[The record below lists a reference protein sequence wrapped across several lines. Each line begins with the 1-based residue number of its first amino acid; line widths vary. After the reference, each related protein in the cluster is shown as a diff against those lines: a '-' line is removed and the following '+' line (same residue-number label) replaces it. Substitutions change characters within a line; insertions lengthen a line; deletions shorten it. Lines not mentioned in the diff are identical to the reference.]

1 MTDEN
6 DISIEKNNVQAE
18 LLFVGS
24 FYKQSD
30 LYLSYGQS
38 IKSKYDLSDN
48 ATRFFYDM
56 FEEYYLTF
64 SQDISEN
71 KVNNFATQN
80 SGRLK
85 QYKSYGGWKTIKSM
99 IDLSD
104 PQDFKN
110 IYNTVKKFSLVREYE
125 RNGFPVDKILTHKN
139 FQYMT
144 PNDIYRLMRS
154 KADKINTVIN
164 VIDEPIVM
172 TKDAKKTID
181 SYLVAPQFG
190 CQVHW
195 RGYNDF
201 FRGLLATNV
210 LFQGFLANEG
220 KSRNIVNLI
229 SYTVLVKK
237 KRFMLL
243 SNEMTYTSIFNC
255 FVATVLNGQEFK
267 ELHGVKLIK
276 PEKEITMGLYRD
288 DNTQQ
293 FVERARDE
301 NGNYIESE
309 ESFLNRVKATKEYQ
323 DVAYVA
329 EWLEKQI
336 DGRFYFTDITSDYSE
351 EAIELEMRR
360 AKLIYNCDY
369 IALDTLKAF
378 GEERWEQVKK
388 LATRVVE
395 VTKELKVFTVC
406 SFQLTDDSLFCD
418 VFDLSSNNI
427 SAAKGIKH
435 PADLLVLGKK
445 IAPEEYH
452 KYQYEPYCDDLD
464 DAWGDTV
471 LVDLDPCKKYFGV
484 KIDKNRLGERNHVLL
499 FEYDLNYNI
508 WNNIGIL
515 KKHSS
520 R

>member
-1 MTDEN
+1 MADEN
-6 DISIEKNNVQAE
+6 NITIEKNNVQAE

-24 FYKQSD
+24 FYKEPD

-38 IKSKYDLSDN
+38 IKSKYDLSDK
-48 ATRFFYDM
+48 ATQFFYDM

-64 SQDISEN
+64 SQDIAES

-80 SGRLK
+80 SERLK
-85 QYKSYGGWKTIKSM
+85 QYKTYGGWKTVKNM
-99 IDLSD
+99 MELSD

-110 IYNTVKKFSLVREYE
+110 IYNTVKKYSLVREYE
-125 RNGFPVDKILTHKN
+125 RNGFPVEKILASPN
-139 FQYMT
+139 FPYMT

-181 SYLVAPQFG
+181 SYLASPQFG
-190 CQVHW
+190 CQIHW
-195 RGYNDF
+195 QGYNDY
-201 FRGLLATNV
+201 FRGLLSTNC
-210 LFQGFLANEG
+210 LFMGFLANEG
-220 KSRNIVNLI
+220 KSRNLVNLI
-229 SYTVLVKK
+229 SYTVLVRKK
-237 KRFMLL
+237 KFMLL
-243 SNEMTYTSIFNC
+243 SNEMPYTSVFNC
-255 FVATVLNGQEFK
+255 LVATVLNGKEFK
-267 ELHGVKLIK
+267 ELHGVQLMK

-288 DNTQQ
+288 DKTHE
-293 FVERARDE
+293 FIERVRDSE
-301 NGNYIESE
+301 GNYIEPE
-309 ESFLNRVKATKEYQ
+309 ESFINRVKATKEYQ
-323 DVAYVA
+323 DVARVA
-329 EWLEKQI
+329 EFLEQQLEGK
-336 DGRFYFTDITSDYSE
+336 FYFTDITSDYSE

-369 IALDTLKAF
+369 IALDTLKAY

-395 VTKELKVFTVC
+395 ITKELKVFTVC
-406 SFQLTDDSLFCD
+406 SFQLTDDSLYCD

-445 IAPEEYH
+445 IALEEYS
-452 KYQYEPYCDDLD
+452 KYQYEPYNEVLD
-464 DAWGDTV
+464 DSWGEPV
-471 LVDLDPCKKYFGV
+471 PVDLNPQKKYFGV
-484 KIDKNRLGERNHVLL
+484 KIDKNRLGERGHVML

-515 KKHSS
+515 KKK
-520 R
+520 

>member
-1 MTDEN
+1 MGN
-6 DISIEKNNVQAE
+6 NNNIVIEKSNVQAE

-24 FYKQSD
+24 FYKKTD
-30 LYLSYGQS
+30 LYLSYGKS

-64 SQDISEN
+64 SQDVSEN

-80 SGRLK
+80 MERLK
-85 QYKSYGGWKTIKSM
+85 QYRSYGGWKTIKSM
-99 IDLSD
+99 MDLSD

-110 IYNTVKKFSLVREYE
+110 IYNTVKKYSLVREYE
-125 RNGFPVDKILTHKN
+125 HNGFPVEKILSN
-139 FQYMT
+139 ERFQYMT

-154 KADKINTVIN
+154 KADKINTIIN

-172 TKDAKKTID
+172 TQEAKKTID
-181 SYLVAPQFG
+181 SYLTAPQFG

-195 RGYNDF
+195 KGYNDY
-201 FRGLLATNV
+201 FRGLLSTNV

-237 KRFMLL
+237 KKFMLL
-243 SNEMTYTSIFNC
+243 SNEMTHTSIFNC
-255 FVATVLNGQEFK
+255 FIATVLNCAEFK
-267 ELHGVKLIK
+267 KLHGVELMK

-288 DNTQQ
+288 DKTHE
-293 FVERARDE
+293 FIERGIDE
-301 NGNYIESE
+301 DGNYTESE
-309 ESFLNRVKATKEYQ
+309 ESFLDRVKATKEYK
-323 DVAYVA
+323 DVAHVA
-329 EWLEKQI
+329 KWLEEQI
-336 DGRFYFTDITSDYSE
+336 DGKFYFTDITSDYSE

-360 AKLIYNCDY
+360 AKLIYNCEY
-369 IALDTLKAF
+369 VALDTLKAY
-378 GEERWEQVKK
+378 GEEHWEQVKK

-395 VTKELKVFTVC
+395 VTKELKIFTVC

-418 VFDLSSNNI
+418 IFDLSSNNI

-452 KYQYEPYCDDLD
+452 KYQYDSYDDDLED
-464 DAWGDTV
+464 TWGEPEPK
-471 LVDLDPCKKYFGV
+471 DLNANKKYFGI
-484 KIDKNRLGERNHVLL
+484 KIDKNRLGERGHVLL

-515 KKHSS
+515 KKKQS
-520 R
+520 